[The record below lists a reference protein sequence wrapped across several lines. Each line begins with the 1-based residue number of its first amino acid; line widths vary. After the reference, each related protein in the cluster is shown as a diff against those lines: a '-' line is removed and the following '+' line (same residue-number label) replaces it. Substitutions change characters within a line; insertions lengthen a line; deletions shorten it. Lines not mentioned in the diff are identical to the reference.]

1 MTKEIY
7 EVVMKVIDDIVDDIR
22 LVATQEA
29 QTFNT
34 EGLVAGLELADKII
48 EQHAESI
55 IDDYKY
61 INNIKN

>member
-22 LVATQEA
+22 FVVAQEA
-29 QTFNT
+29 RTFNT
-34 EGLVAGLELADKII
+34 EGLVAGLELADEII
-48 EQHAESI
+48 EQHSESI
-55 IDDYKY
+55 TDNYKC